1 MALGLRLNIRF
12 KVEEL
17 KNFNKKSMLRAF
29 WQLIYSAKKYST
41 ALVCAI
47 TGLVITR
54 LAEGSIYKYLIPHT
68 LDDGFIDQKVDFLK
82 TMPLLFMGIFFAIGL
97 GEFLSKYF
105 MGYVSRSV
113 VRDYRQQMLAHLLD
127 MPMLYYKK
135 HTIGE
140 LISKINYDAEQVANA
155 VSDAVRE
162 FLSSIIA
169 IVVLFVYMLSISWRI
184 TLIITLVAPLVSYTL
199 RSIGKRM
206 RRYSIRVQ
214 QTMSEL
220 THVTAEVIA
229 GYQVIKIYQGNEYEK
244 QRINAVTENNRR
256 QELKTFMITA
266 LSSPL
271 MQLIGGSVLVGFIYL
286 VSLDSIKLPPG
297 QIFGLIGI
305 LFALIR
311 PLKQISSVNNVFQKG
326 IAGAESIQQLLQA
339 PIEINQSS
347 QRVTQV
353 PTEIRFENVSFAYP
367 DEPETVILQNISFS
381 AKRGQTVA
389 LVGSS
394 GSGKSS
400 LVSLLPRFYAVT
412 AGSILLDNHD
422 INNLEL
428 YNLRQQIALITQHVI
443 LFNDTVANNI
453 AYGDKEVSR
462 QEIKQAASIANALQ
476 FIDQL
481 PLGFDTVIGENGCLL
496 SGGQRQR
503 LAIARAV
510 LKDAPILIMD
520 EATSALDNES
530 ELAIKDALN
539 TLVRDRITIIIA
551 HRLSTIE
558 QADKILVLDKG
569 KIIESGTHKELLD
582 SQGRYAQLQHA
593 W

>member
-1 MALGLRLNIRF
+1 
-12 KVEEL
+12 
-17 KNFNKKSMLRAF
+17 MLRAF
-29 WQLIYSAKKYST
+29 WQLINSAKTYST
-41 ALVCAI
+41 AIFCAI

-54 LAEGSIYKYLIPHT
+54 VAEGCIYKYLIPNT

-82 TMPLLFMGIFFAIGL
+82 TMPFMFMGIFFAIGT
-97 GEFLSKYF
+97 GEFMSKYF

-113 VRDYRQQMLAHLLD
+113 VRDYRQQMLAHLLQL
-127 MPMLYYKK
+127 PMLYYKK

-169 IVVLFVYMLSISWRI
+169 IVVLFVYMLTISWRI
-184 TLIITLVAPLVSYTL
+184 TIIISFVAPIVVLAL
-199 RSIGKRM
+199 RAVGKRM

-214 QTMSEL
+214 QTMGEL

-229 GYQVIKIYQGNEYEK
+229 GYQVIKVYQGSEYEQ
-244 QRINAVTENNRR
+244 QRINQVTENNRR

-271 MQLIGGSVLVGFIYL
+271 MQLIGGTVLVGFVYL

-305 LFALIR
+305 LFAFIR

-339 PIEINQSS
+339 PIEINSS
-347 QRVTQV
+347 PQLIERT
-353 PTEIRFENVSFAYP
+353 PDILHFANVSFHYP
-367 DEPETVILQNISFS
+367 DEPGTPILKDISFT

-394 GSGKSS
+394 GSGKST
-400 LVSLLPRFYAVT
+400 LMSLLPRFYAAT
-412 AGSILLDNHD
+412 EGSIFINEQD
-422 INNLEL
+422 ITNLEL
-428 YNLRQQIALITQHVI
+428 NNLRSQIALITQQVV
-443 LFNDTVANNI
+443 LFNDSVANNI
-453 AYGDKEVSR
+453 AYGRKDVSR
-462 QEIKQAASIANALQ
+462 EAIIHAATVANALQ
-476 FIDQL
+476 FIEQL
-481 PLGFDTVIGENGCLL
+481 PLGFDTIIGENGCLL

-520 EATSALDNES
+520 EATSALDTES

-539 TLVRDRITIIIA
+539 KLVRNRITLIIA

-569 KIIESGTHKELLD
+569 RIIERGTHAELLA
-582 SQGRYAQLQHA
+582 SQGRYAQLQQA

>member
-1 MALGLRLNIRF
+1 LGF
-12 KVEEL
+12 KVKESV
-17 KNFNKKSMLRAF
+17 NFNKKSMLRAF
-29 WQLIYSAKKYST
+29 WQLIHSAKAYST

-82 TMPLLFMGIFFAIGL
+82 TMPLLFMGIFFAIGT

-127 MPMLYYKK
+127 MPMAYYKK

-169 IVVLFVYMLSISWRI
+169 IVVLFVYMLSISWRV
-184 TLIITLVAPLVSYTL
+184 TLVIICVAPIVSYAL

-214 QTMSEL
+214 ETMSEL

-229 GYQVIKIYQGNEYEK
+229 GYQVIKIYQGSDYEK

-271 MQLIGGSVLVGFIYL
+271 MQLIGGTVLVGFIYL

-339 PIEINQSS
+339 QPELNASRSLVDKKPNAIHF
-347 QRVTQV
+347 V
-353 PTEIRFENVSFAYP
+353 NVDFAYP
-367 DEPETVILQNISFS
+367 DEPNKLILNNINFS
-381 AKRGQTVA
+381 AVKGQTIA
-389 LVGSS
+389 IVGAS

-400 LVSLLPRFYAVT
+400 LMSLLPRFYLAT
-412 AGSILLDNHD
+412 QGEILLDDKH
-422 INNLEL
+422 INELDL
-428 YNLRQQIALITQHVI
+428 YNLREQISLITQHII

-453 AYGDKEVSR
+453 AYGRKNASMQD
-462 QEIKQAASIANALQ
+462 IKHAATVANALQ
-476 FIDQL
+476 FIEQL
-481 PLGFDTVIGENGCLL
+481 PLGFNTVIGENGCLL

-539 TLVRDRITIIIA
+539 NLVRDRITLIIA

-558 QADKILVLDKG
+558 QADKILVLEKG
-569 KIIESGTHKELLD
+569 KIIESGTHAELLAA
-582 SQGRYAQLQHA
+582 QGRYAQLQHA
-593 W
+593 